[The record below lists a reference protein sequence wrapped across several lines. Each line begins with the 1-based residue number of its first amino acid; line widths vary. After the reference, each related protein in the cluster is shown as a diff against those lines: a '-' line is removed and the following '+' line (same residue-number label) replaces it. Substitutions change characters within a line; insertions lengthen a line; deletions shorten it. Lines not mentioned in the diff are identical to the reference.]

1 MKECLARGAGH
12 EPHMLRVRLA
22 SFWEVILTD
31 CGLVECVQISYEF
44 DGEGYDEDL

>member
-1 MKECLARGAGH
+1 MARGAGH

-22 SFWEVILTD
+22 SFWEVILT
-31 CGLVECVQISYEF
+31 GLVECVQVPYEF